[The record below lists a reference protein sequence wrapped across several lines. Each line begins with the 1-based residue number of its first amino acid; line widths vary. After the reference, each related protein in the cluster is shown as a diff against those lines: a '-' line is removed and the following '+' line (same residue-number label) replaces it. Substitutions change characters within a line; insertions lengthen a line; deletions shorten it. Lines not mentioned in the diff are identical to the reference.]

1 MSVVLLLRQRETLS
15 GGSRAVRAAA
25 SFEGG
30 DARKALGNFAEE
42 DFLRRCSASYCDL
55 NPPPRSTIATAF
67 SPDGRY
73 LASTQCVTLSLSSC
87 ASPCPAQTSGMCAG
101 ALMCELA
108 DISPAAWLAYWRPVA
123 CVGVSLD

>member
-25 SFEGG
+25 SYEGG

-73 LASTQCVTLSLSSC
+73 LASTQCVTLLWASC
-87 ASPCPAQTSGMCAG
+87 TSPCSAPMLGMSAG
-101 ALMCELA
+101 
-108 DISPAAWLAYWRPVA
+108 R
-123 CVGVSLD
+123 